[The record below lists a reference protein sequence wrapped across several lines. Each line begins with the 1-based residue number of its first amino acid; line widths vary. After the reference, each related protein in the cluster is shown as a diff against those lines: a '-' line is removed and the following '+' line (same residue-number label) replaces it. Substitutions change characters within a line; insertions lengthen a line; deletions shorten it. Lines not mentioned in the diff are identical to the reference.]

1 MKKLIPLMIAF
12 VLLLSACGSSAPRET
27 EPPKLTLDEVKAEF
41 DSALAQTFGEVGEY
55 SISQQQNIIII
66 NVWSEGITA
75 DALKAKEDDRCK
87 EAWDGMVEKFLNAQ
101 ASLQRK
107 LDDNGHSD
115 IVAMLNIVN
124 DTNHDRMILVVAKH
138 QVLYDAVNGID
149 KLS

>member
-1 MKKLIPLMIAF
+1 MKRLLPFLVA
-12 VLLLSACGSSAPRET
+12 VALLLSSCGSSAPKET
-27 EPPKLTLDEVKAEF
+27 EAPKMTLDEVKAEF

-66 NVWSEGITA
+66 NVWSEGMTA
-75 DALKAKEDDRCK
+75 DALKAQEDDQYK
-87 EAWDGMVEKFLNAQ
+87 DGWNEMVDKFLNAQ
-101 ASLQRK
+101 ASLQKK

-124 DTNHDRMILVVAKH
+124 DINHDRMLLVVAKH
-138 QVLYDAVNGID
+138 QVMYDAVNGID